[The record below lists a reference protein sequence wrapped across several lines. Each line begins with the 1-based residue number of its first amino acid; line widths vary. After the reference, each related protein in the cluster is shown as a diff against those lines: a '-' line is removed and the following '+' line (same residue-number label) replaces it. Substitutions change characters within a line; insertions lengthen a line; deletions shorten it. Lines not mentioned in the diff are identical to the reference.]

1 MTTFQLKITCHTKN
15 QEKPQ
20 TEFEQSIDT
29 HIEMSEKLEL
39 PSKGFKVS
47 VIKLLQWA
55 ITDMLETNLEK

>member
-47 VIKLLQWA
+47 VIKLLQ
-55 ITDMLETNLEK
+55 